1 MYEAND
7 FKVTQTKKPIFRLAF
22 DLVAGEPQISNF
34 IEGYEMVV
42 ELWLFMNR
50 DRD

>member
-22 DLVAGEPQISNF
+22 DLVAGTGLEPVAF
-34 IEGYEMVV
+34 G
-42 ELWLFMNR
+42 L
-50 DRD
+50 